1 MRPGAEKTMVAGDFT
16 LEKSD
21 PITGVVDEV
30 KPEGAY
36 SQQKW
41 PQGRKELD

>member
-1 MRPGAEKTMVAGDFT
+1 MAGDFI
-16 LEKSD
+16 LEKLE
-21 PITGVVDEV
+21 PITGVVEEV

-41 PQGRKELD
+41 PQGRRGLD